1 MTDGILD
8 IMVLILVLGI
18 VLGAC
23 FGFVIPI
30 IDNTQMG
37 FDESLGLIIRLYHSL
52 EKGLANE
59 KFKKE
64 I

>member
-37 FDESLGLIIRLYHSL
+37 FNESLDDKSATFMVDD
-52 EKGLANE
+52 KN
-59 KFKKE
+59 
-64 I
+64 